1 MTVLVLHNR
10 YRQPGGEDAVVDS
23 EIRLLRSHGIKVY
36 DCQLTNETEREGVRE
51 RIQLG
56 LSSTWSDFSYR
67 LVKQLCAVVRPDLAH
82 VHNFWMRLSP
92 SVHLACQ
99 QSNVPTVQTLH
110 NFRLLCTRADLS
122 RDGHICQECV
132 GKSPWPGIIHRCYRD
147 SLLASSIVARMIMAN
162 RTSHTWDTHVNAFIA
177 LSEHSRA
184 KFVAGGIP
192 KNKIFV
198 KANFLDDIGQPQ
210 RPPSFSNSIL
220 FVGRLATEKG
230 VDVLIRAWRKIRA
243 SKLGRLLII
252 GDGPSRAD
260 LVRLARSLDLSVD
273 DVDFK
278 GARPYPEV
286 LSEIAKARAI
296 VLPSLCFEN
305 CPRTLLEAF
314 CCGRPVIVSSL
325 GAMDEMVHDGEIGLK
340 FDPGNEDALAKALS
354 NILSDPALAD
364 RLGGNARLEYLSRY
378 TPEKNFETLSR
389 IYDSA
394 LRQARSFAETA
405 TSTWRS
411 DLRQDLSVFDVAAG
425 DISQ

>member
-10 YRQPGGEDAVVDS
+10 YRQAGGEDAVVDS

-36 DCQLTNETEREGVRE
+36 DCQLTNETKSEGMRE

-99 QSNVPTVQTLH
+99 QSGVPTVQTLH

-122 RDGHICQECV
+122 RDGHICQECI

-147 SLLASSIVARMIMAN
+147 SLVASSVVARMIIAN
-162 RTSHTWDTHVNAFIA
+162 RTSHTWDTQVNAFIA
-177 LSEHSRA
+177 LSKHSRS
-184 KFVAGGIP
+184 KFIAGGIP
-192 KNKIFV
+192 QSKIFV
-198 KANFLDDIGQPQ
+198 KTNFLDDIGEPRQT
-210 RPPSFSNSIL
+210 PSSSTSIL

-230 VDVLIRAWRKIRA
+230 VDVLIRAWSRIRA
-243 SKLGRLLII
+243 RKLGRLAII

-260 LVRLARSLDLSVD
+260 LVRIARSLGLSSD
-273 DVDFK
+273 DVEFM
-278 GARPYPEV
+278 GARPYHQV
-286 LSEIAKARAI
+286 LGQIAKARAI

-314 CCGRPVIVSSL
+314 CCGKPVIVSSL
-325 GAMDEMVHDGEIGLK
+325 GAMDEMVRDGEIGLK
-340 FDPGNEDALAKALS
+340 FEPGNENALAECLS
-354 NILSDPALAD
+354 SILSDSALAD
-364 RLGGNARLEYLSRY
+364 RLGCNARREYLSQY
-378 TPEKNFETLSR
+378 TPEKNFEALSR
-389 IYDSA
+389 IYDWA
-394 LRQARSFAETA
+394 LEQARSVAIAATA
-405 TSTWRS
+405 TWRS
-411 DLRQDLSVFDVAAG
+411 DLRQDVPVFDVAAS
-425 DISQ
+425 DASQ